1 MTIVEWIN
9 QILMYKTPWENFDE
23 SEHKTFSPFIVNRW
37 LSMDN
42 DFLEIVNFFQKYSIG
57 LLEPKDTYK
66 WYCDVL
72 PKGKRFNRYIK
83 GKKQV
88 KYNKEL
94 VDIVCKHYETSKKE
108 CVEYIELL
116 DKSELTSML
125 ELYGKNKKEIKKL
138 LKGKK

>member
-9 QILMYKTPWENFDE
+9 QILVHKTPWQNFDE
-23 SEHKTFSPFIVNRW
+23 SEYKTFSPFIVNRW

-42 DFLEIVNFFQKYSIG
+42 DFIEIVNFFQKYSIG

-66 WYCDVL
+66 WYCDVR

-88 KYNKEL
+88 KYDKEL
-94 VDIVCKHYETSKKE
+94 VEMVCKYFEVSKKE
-108 CVEYIELL
+108 CIEYIKLINKEQL
-116 DKSELTSML
+116 KSLL
-125 ELYGKNKKEIKKL
+125 ELYGKNTKEIKKL

>member
-1 MTIVEWIN
+1 MTIVNWIDN
-9 QILMYKTPWENFDE
+9 ILVHKKSWDSFSD
-23 SEHKTFSPFIVNRW
+23 SDKKTFSPFIVNRW
-37 LSMDN
+37 LSMDVE
-42 DFLEIVNFFQKYSIG
+42 FIEIVNFFQKYSIG

-88 KYNKEL
+88 KYDKEL
-94 VDIVCKHYETSKKE
+94 VDIVCKYFEVSRKE
-108 CVEYIELL
+108 CIEYIELI
-116 DKSELTSML
+116 DKEQLKSLL
-125 ELYGKNKKEIKKL
+125 ELYGKESKQIKKL

>member
-42 DFLEIVNFFQKYSIG
+42 DFIEIVNFFQKYSIG

-83 GKKQV
+83 GKKHK
-88 KYNKEL
+88 KYDKEL
-94 VDIVCKHYETSKKE
+94 VKMVCKYFEISKKE
-108 CVEYIELL
+108 CIEYIELM
-116 DKSELTSML
+116 DKEQLKSLL
-125 ELYGKNKKEIKKL
+125 ELYGKEPKQIKKL

>member
-9 QILMYKTPWENFDE
+9 QILVYKTPWENFDE
-23 SEHKTFSPFIVNRW
+23 SEHKTFSTFIVNRW
-37 LSMDN
+37 LSMN
-42 DFLEIVNFFQKYSIG
+42 KDFLEIVNFFQKYSIG

-88 KYNKEL
+88 KYDTEL
-94 VDIVCKHYETSKKE
+94 VEMVCKYFEISKKE
-108 CVEYIELL
+108 CIEYIELM
-116 DKSELTSML
+116 DKEQLKSLL
-125 ELYGKNKKEIKKL
+125 ELYGKEPKQIKKL

>member
-9 QILMYKTPWENFDE
+9 QILVHKTPWENFDE
-23 SEHKTFSPFIVNRW
+23 SEQKTFSPFIVNRW

-57 LLEPKDTYK
+57 LLDPKDTYK

-88 KYNKEL
+88 KYDKDL
-94 VDIVCKHYETSKKE
+94 ISVVCKHYETSKKE

-116 DKSELTSML
+116 KKSELISML
-125 ELYGKNKKEIKKL
+125 ELYGKEPKQIKKL